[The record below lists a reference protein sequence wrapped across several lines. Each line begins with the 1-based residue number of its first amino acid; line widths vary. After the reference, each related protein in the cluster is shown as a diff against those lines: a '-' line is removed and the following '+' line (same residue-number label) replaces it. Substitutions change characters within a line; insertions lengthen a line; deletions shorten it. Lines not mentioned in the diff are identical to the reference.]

1 MNLREQ
7 IEKEITEKVMV
18 KLASKKIELGLI
30 DDLKSGYKSVIKDY
44 NKQNQDAQSA
54 LSELKKIA
62 ASTNKLELKFM
73 DWLVEFNNAEESAKD
88 LGIKL
93 PSDILKAEKEVVKS
107 MNDASA
113 LSSII
118 SKIKF

>member
-18 KLASKKIELGLI
+18 KLASEKVELGLI

-62 ASTNKLELKFM
+62 ASTK
-73 DWLVEFNNAEESAKD
+73 
-88 LGIKL
+88 
-93 PSDILKAEKEVVKS
+93 
-107 MNDASA
+107 
-113 LSSII
+113 
-118 SKIKF
+118 